1 MKKTWKIVV
10 FIIVFLFLFIV
21 NSKASD
27 KKSGIENFPDSYKSY
42 LYVLKKKHPKWEFTA
57 LYTNL
62 DWNYAID
69 QEYANNKN
77 LVPIGY
83 QDAWKC
89 KDNGLYNIEIDS
101 GWVNASRQAIEY
113 TMDPRNFLNEVRI
126 FQFEKLTL
134 DTNVNTKEGI
144 EKILYGTEFYNRIV
158 TYKEQNGNEVTTNLK
173 YSDLIWDAS
182 VYSGVSP
189 YHLASRIKQ
198 EVGPFLSHNSISGT
212 VQGYEGL
219 YNFYNIGATSS
230 TEPLGAIKNGLKYAR
245 NGKGSLSNEEMQN
258 QLIPW
263 NTKER
268 AIKGGAVFIG
278 KSYIT
283 VGQNTLYLQK
293 FDVNNDRDS
302 NIFWHQYM
310 TNCLAP
316 YNECRSIYNAYQNNG
331 MLDSSIGFVIPVYNN
346 MPTFST
352 QSPNILYSD
361 YEDDNTRVYA
371 DITGNLNVRTGPS
384 TSYEIIT
391 TVTNSDK
398 FTRIKRGIQNGERWD
413 KIILDNGVV
422 GYVFQSYLK
431 EVPKEIIA
439 TDIIISK
446 EEVNLL
452 VNDTIKLTASVYP
465 EEAKDKQII
474 WQSENEK
481 IATVNEGV
489 VKRNI

>member
-1 MKKTWKIVV
+1 M
-10 FIIVFLFLFIV
+10 
-21 NSKASD
+21 
-27 KKSGIENFPDSYKSY
+27 
-42 LYVLKKKHPKWEFTA
+42 
-57 LYTNL
+57 
-62 DWNYAID
+62 
-69 QEYANNKN
+69 
-77 LVPIGY
+77 
-83 QDAWKC
+83 
-89 KDNGLYNIEIDS
+89 
-101 GWVNASRQAIEY
+101 
-113 TMDPRNFLNEVRI
+113 
-126 FQFEKLTL
+126 
-134 DTNVNTKEGI
+134 
-144 EKILYGTEFYNRIV
+144 
-158 TYKEQNGNEVTTNLK
+158 
-173 YSDLIWDAS
+173 
-182 VYSGVSP
+182 
-189 YHLASRIKQ
+189 
-198 EVGPFLSHNSISGT
+198 
-212 VQGYEGL
+212 

-398 FTRIKRGIQNGERWD
+398 FTRIKKGIQNGERWD

-452 VNDTIKLTASVYP
+452 VNDTIKLTASVHP